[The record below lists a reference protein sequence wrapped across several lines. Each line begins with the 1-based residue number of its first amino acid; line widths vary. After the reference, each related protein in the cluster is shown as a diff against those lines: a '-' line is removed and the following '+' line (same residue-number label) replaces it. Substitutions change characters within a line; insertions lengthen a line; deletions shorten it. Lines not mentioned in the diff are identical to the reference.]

1 MARPVTGE
9 GTRRNAKLRERRSCG
24 GGGGSALPVLNQ
36 SADLAAEVR
45 GRAEGPA
52 GRRGE
57 AGGGLG
63 PGREESSGRWGGA
76 GVRPGGRAP
85 APFSECL
92 KEGTPPP
99 RTSSSLQR
107 RVVWQGYLRAL
118 PAPCPSVVHLVH
130 GELR

>member
-52 GRRGE
+52 GRRGRRLDWGLE
-57 AGGGLG
+57 GKSPAAGGA
-63 PGREESSGRWGGA
+63 E
-76 GVRPGGRAP
+76 RA
-85 APFSECL
+85 C
-92 KEGTPPP
+92 
-99 RTSSSLQR
+99 
-107 RVVWQGYLRAL
+107 AL
-118 PAPCPSVVHLVH
+118 E
-130 GELR
+130 GELLRPSLSV